1 MELFRTDTHFIFV
14 KEKYSLWCDKYT
26 GEFAAKSDWEW
37 ATPRDLE
44 CLGMFYGI
52 VGKIEQASVLE
63 PRLMLI
69 KDVTPVGELHDDHVV
84 YKIKSIAFLHL
95 GTDNADIGLL
105 PCKKHQYGLK
115 KRGGIGLFDVPQ
127 KAALAKTW
135 GTIKNAT
142 NTIKNTTQQAA
153 ALATSQVKSTV
164 TKRNIVKDKERF
176 EKRILEELN
185 KIFTETDSFFFCQ
198 TGDITN
204 SLQRQCIAES
214 QQCNQDKPLWQRVDD
229 RFFWN
234 KHMLHDIIN
243 LDRDKANCWILPI
256 IQGYV
261 QIEKCVV
268 EVGFDEQPQQ
278 EIFNLAI
285 ISRRSRF
292 RAGTRYKRRGVDDD
306 GKCANYVETEQLVW
320 YHDHQVSFVQV
331 RGSVPV
337 YWSQPGYKYKPPP
350 RIDKDEAET
359 QIAFEKHFGEEL
371 ALYGPNCIVN
381 LVEQSGKEKIIWEAY
396 SNHVFNYNHSDITY
410 TTFDFHEYCRGMHFE
425 NVSILV
431 NALTTVLADMGYC
444 WCDKQ
449 GTICMQKGIFRVN
462 CIDCLDRTNV
472 VQTALGKAVMEMQF
486 SKLGLIPPDGTL
498 PTNIRQTFQLLWA
511 NNGDIISKQYAG
523 TNALKGDYT
532 RTGERKFTGLMKDGM
547 NSANR
552 YYQQHFMDDLRQAA
566 IDTLLGN
573 PIDVDQLN
581 NDWSHYL
588 DIFDNCCL
596 ELIPMKPPN
605 IQLQLATH
613 PDFLYAT
620 ALYNLARYYLNRFKD
635 VYRQATIDMML
646 GNLVSEEVFL
656 ERTDEEDNAA
666 TAIHVKLLIE
676 DCKKLLIPDPEII
689 LGSWGVIDADPI
701 TGDPTETEMDTILIL
716 TLDSY
721 YVADYDDQIDKVTNY
736 QRIPLNDIVLIE
748 FGQPENTVSFFKN
761 KHYHCIRINYKM
773 NGEYG
778 YFHMFR
784 STNLRFFNN
793 MAVVI
798 KTEEESIE
806 SLKAICEA
814 ISVAMEI
821 AGLPK
826 IPIAMNV
833 TLDKRKSKV
842 VNVKGSTGLLDI
854 SSFPELTRNVSE
866 TQLLALKTAGTKAL
880 SNMSEQFSKLNKL
893 SQSFSTKK
901 PIDLAKSIGNRKT
914 EELSKPVFMVGNRD
928 ISGNVKE
935 KSSNSNS
942 SSSSDENIETIH
954 IHVKKPTNFSHD
966 KHLMEAYTPM
976 IGIIMG
982 VKNTNIVDGDVCES
996 SVNAGLS
1003 TMRHNSDLKPDIA
1016 IDALHLIPQHGSGT
1030 STLSASPQKTTA
1042 TTPEITVYDVED
1054 SIHEEKKRMIPPS
1067 TLTLLKN
1074 ISHSTGDVED
1084 KTLLSGV
1091 KSATLQTDNRL
1102 DEKKRSASEQD
1113 LMLNITSSQS
1123 ESALKS
1129 IKQNIANVTSPVA
1142 STAKDILL
1150 PFSKFAKGVQTLGA
1164 NLDPRKLKTSH
1175 VMRNLSEHHIEER
1188 QKLQERWASCQSK
1201 LIAL

>member
-14 KEKYSLWCDKYT
+14 KERHSLWCDKYT
-26 GEFAAKSDWEW
+26 GEFSAKSDWEW
-37 ATPRDLE
+37 ASPKDLE
-44 CLGMFYGI
+44 CLGIFYGI
-52 VGKIEQASVLE
+52 VGKIEQPCVLE

-69 KDVTPVGELHDDHVV
+69 KEVSPAGELYGGHII
-84 YKIKSIAFLHL
+84 YKVKSIAFLHL
-95 GTDNADIGLL
+95 GSENNDIGLL
-105 PCKKHQYGLK
+105 PCKKHQNLPK
-115 KRGGIGLFDVPQ
+115 KKSQGGLFDVPQ
-127 KAALAKTW
+127 KAAFAKTW
-135 GTIKNAT
+135 GTIKSAT
-142 NTIKNTTQQAA
+142 NTIKNTTQHAA

-164 TKRNIVKDKERF
+164 SKRSIVKDKERF

-185 KIFTETDSFFFCQ
+185 KIFTETDSFYFCQ

-204 SLQRQCIAES
+204 SLQRLCVTDS
-214 QQCNQDKPLWQRVDD
+214 QWNEEQQNKPLWQRVDD

-234 KHMLHDIIN
+234 KHMLQDIIN
-243 LDRDKANCWILPI
+243 LKTDKANSWILPV

-261 QIEKCVV
+261 QIEKCKV
-268 EVGFDEQPQQ
+268 EVGIDEQPHH
-278 EIFNLAI
+278 ETFNLAI

-292 RAGTRYKRRGVDDD
+292 RAGTRYKRRGVDDE

-350 RIDKDEAET
+350 RIDRDEAET
-359 QIAFEKHFGEEL
+359 QIAFEKHFTEEL
-371 ALYGPNCIVN
+371 GLYGPICIMN
-381 LVEQSGKEKIIWEAY
+381 LVEQTGKEKIIWEAY
-396 SNHVFNYNHSDITY
+396 SNHVLNYNHPDITY

-431 NALTTVLADMGYC
+431 SALAAVLSDIGYC
-444 WCDKQ
+444 WRDKQ
-449 GTICMQKGIFRVN
+449 GTICMQKGVFRVN

-552 YYQQHFMDDLRQAA
+552 YY
-566 IDTLLGN
+566 
-573 PIDVDQLN
+573 
-581 NDWSHYL
+581 
-588 DIFDNCCL
+588 
-596 ELIPMKPPN
+596 
-605 IQLQLATH
+605 
-613 PDFLYAT
+613 
-620 ALYNLARYYLNRFKD
+620 LNRFKD

-646 GNLVSEEVFL
+646 GNSVNEEVFQ
-656 ERTDEEDNAA
+656 ERTEEEDNAA

-676 DCKKLLIPDPEII
+676 DCKKLLIPDPEVI
-689 LGSWGVIDADPI
+689 LGSWGLIDADPV
-701 TGDPTETEMDTILIL
+701 TGDLTETEMDTILIL
-716 TLDSY
+716 TRDSY

-736 QRIPLNDIVLIE
+736 QRVPLEDIILIE
-748 FGQPENTVSFFKN
+748 FGQPESTVSLFKN
-761 KHYHCIRINYKM
+761 KHFHCIRINYKM
-773 NGEYG
+773 ANEYG

-806 SLKAICEA
+806 SLRSICEA

-833 TLDKRKSKV
+833 TLDRRKSKI
-842 VNVKGSTGLLDI
+842 VNNRGTTGLLDI

-866 TQLLALKTAGTKAL
+866 TQLLALKSAGTKAL
-880 SNMSEQFSKLNKL
+880 SNMTEQFSKLNKL
-893 SQSFSTKK
+893 SHSFSARK
-901 PIDLAKSIGNRKT
+901 PIDIARSIGRRS
-914 EELSKPVFMVGNRD
+914 EAPLKPTFTVGNRD
-928 ISGNVKE
+928 ISGNAQGKR
-935 KSSNSNS
+935 SSG
-942 SSSSDENIETIH
+942 SSSSDDEDIDVPPVPFE
-954 IHVKKPTNFSHD
+954 KPENFSHN
-966 KHLMEAYTPM
+966 KNLMEAYTPS

-982 VKNTNIVDGDVCES
+982 VKNTDVVEPRENNEDQDFSIRPNKFSEQTSDKEVLRVPES
-996 SVNAGLS
+996 
-1003 TMRHNSDLKPDIA
+1003 
-1016 IDALHLIPQHGSGT
+1016 GSGT
-1030 STLSASPQKTTA
+1030 STLSASPQKT
-1042 TTPEITVYDVED
+1042 PEITIQNVTED
-1054 SIHEEKKRMIPPS
+1054 KERMLPP
-1067 TLTLLKN
+1067 LTLNLSKN
-1074 ISHSTGDVED
+1074 ISHSTGEVDS
-1084 KTLLSGV
+1084 KLTLSNINGS
-1091 KSATLQTDNRL
+1091 KLQTENRL
-1102 DEKKRSASEQD
+1102 QDKKRSTSEQD
-1113 LMLNITSSQS
+1113 LSLNITSSQS

-1129 IKQNIANVTSPVA
+1129 MKTNIINAASPVA
-1142 STAKDILL
+1142 STSKDILS

-1164 NLDPRKLKTSH
+1164 NLDPRKLKTGQ
-1175 VMRNLSEHHIEER
+1175 VGLQRNLSDHHVEQQR
-1188 QKLQERWASCQSK
+1188 KLQERWGSCQSK